1 MRLSGVRQT
10 RGAARSLWHSGHG
23 GTRSQA
29 GWKPAGRDLGWQWHR
44 DTGARAVSNATARR
58 MTQLAIGV
66 LLIEDHFLARMA
78 LRSVLSGHS
87 DIEIVGEA
95 SDAAGGIEMYRECTP
110 DVTVM
115 DLRMPGMNG
124 FDAIA
129 AIRKLCRTA
138 KIVVLSNYEGSEDIY
153 RAIRNG
159 AMAYLTKNTS
169 GDELVEA
176 IVAVHRGMRYL
187 PPVARDRLAERTSL
201 VELTPREHEVL
212 TCITRGQS
220 NRDIAQQLGIA
231 EKTVRIHV
239 SSVLDK
245 MGVRDRTQAAI
256 CAIQRGL
263 VHWE

>member
-1 MRLSGVRQT
+1 MASRV
-10 RGAARSLWHSGHG
+10 
-23 GTRSQA
+23 
-29 GWKPAGRDLGWQWHR
+29 
-44 DTGARAVSNATARR
+44 
-58 MTQLAIGV
+58 I
-66 LLIEDHFLARMA
+66 LIEDHFLARMA
-78 LRSVLSGHS
+78 LRSVLSGRD
-87 DIEIVGEA
+87 DIVIVGEA
-95 SDAAGGIEMYRECTP
+95 SDGASGVEMYRQCSP

-115 DLRMPGMNG
+115 DLRLPGVNG

-129 AIRKLCRTA
+129 AIRKLCKTA
-138 KIVVLSNYEGSEDIY
+138 KIAVLSNYEGSEDIY

-159 AMAYLTKNTS
+159 AMAYLNKNAS
-169 GDELVEA
+169 GEELVEA
-176 IVAVHRGMRYL
+176 IVTVHKGMRYL

-220 NRDIAQQLGIA
+220 NRDIAQQLRIA

-263 VHWE
+263 VHWESDLTETVLHIGKCPTVQRGNSLMTACWSCSAMLLTFHREPPRCRDLDPVETRRFLGQM

>member
-1 MRLSGVRQT
+1 M
-10 RGAARSLWHSGHG
+10 
-23 GTRSQA
+23 
-29 GWKPAGRDLGWQWHR
+29 
-44 DTGARAVSNATARR
+44 
-58 MTQLAIGV
+58 AIRV

-78 LRSVLSGHS
+78 LRSVLNERS
-87 DIEIVGEA
+87 DIVIVGEA
-95 SDAAGGIEMYRECTP
+95 SDGASGVALYQKCAP

-115 DLRMPGMNG
+115 DLRLPGLNG

-129 AIRKLCRTA
+129 AIRKLSKTA
-138 KIVVLSNYEGSEDIY
+138 KIAVLSNYEGSEDIY

-159 AMAYLTKNTS
+159 AMAYLTKDAS
-169 GDELVEA
+169 GEEVVEA

-187 PPVARDRLAERTSL
+187 PAIARDRLAERTSVV

-220 NRDIAQQLGIA
+220 NRDIAEQLHIA
-231 EKTVRIHV
+231 EKTVRLHV

-256 CAIQRGL
+256 YAIQRGL

>member
-1 MRLSGVRQT
+1 VT
-10 RGAARSLWHSGHG
+10 R
-23 GTRSQA
+23 
-29 GWKPAGRDLGWQWHR
+29 
-44 DTGARAVSNATARR
+44 V
-58 MTQLAIGV
+58 AIRV

-78 LRSVLSGHS
+78 LRSVLSERS
-87 DIEIVGEA
+87 DIVIVGEA
-95 SDAAGGIEMYRECTP
+95 SDGASGVALYQKCAP

-115 DLRMPGMNG
+115 DLRLPGLNG

-129 AIRKLCRTA
+129 AIRKLSKTA
-138 KIVVLSNYEGSEDIY
+138 KIAVLSNYEGSEDIY

-159 AMAYLTKNTS
+159 AMAYLTKDAS
-169 GDELVEA
+169 GEEVVEA

-187 PPVARDRLAERTSL
+187 PPIARDRLAERTSVV

-220 NRDIAQQLGIA
+220 NRDIAEQLHIA
-231 EKTVRIHV
+231 EKTVRLHV

-256 CAIQRGL
+256 YAIQRGL

>member
-1 MRLSGVRQT
+1 VPIR
-10 RGAARSLWHSGHG
+10 
-23 GTRSQA
+23 
-29 GWKPAGRDLGWQWHR
+29 
-44 DTGARAVSNATARR
+44 
-58 MTQLAIGV
+58 V

-87 DIEIVGEA
+87 DIVIAGEA
-95 SDAAGGIEMYRECTP
+95 SDGASGVELFRECSP

-115 DLRMPGMNG
+115 DLRLPGMNG
-124 FDAIA
+124 FDAITS
-129 AIRKLCRTA
+129 IRKLSKTA
-138 KIVVLSNYEGSEDIY
+138 KIAVLSNYEGSEDIY

-159 AMAYLTKNTS
+159 AMGYLNKNAS
-169 GDELVEA
+169 GEELVDA
-176 IVAVHRGMRYL
+176 IMTVHRGQRYL
-187 PPVARDRLAERTSL
+187 PPAARDRLAERTAL
-201 VELTPREHEVL
+201 MELTPREHEVL

-220 NRDIAQQLGIA
+220 NRDIANHLRIA

-256 CAIQRGL
+256 HAIQRGL

>member
-1 MRLSGVRQT
+1 V
-10 RGAARSLWHSGHG
+10 
-23 GTRSQA
+23 
-29 GWKPAGRDLGWQWHR
+29 
-44 DTGARAVSNATARR
+44 
-58 MTQLAIGV
+58 AIRV

-78 LRSVLSGHS
+78 LRSVLSERS
-87 DIEIVGEA
+87 DIVIVGEA
-95 SDAAGGIEMYRECTP
+95 SDGASGVELYQKCAP

-115 DLRMPGMNG
+115 DLRLPGVNG
-124 FDAIA
+124 FEAIA
-129 AIRKLCRTA
+129 AIRKLCKTA
-138 KIVVLSNYEGSEDIY
+138 KIAVLSNYEGSEDIY

-159 AMAYLTKNTS
+159 AMAYLTKDAS
-169 GDELVEA
+169 GEEVVEA

-187 PPVARDRLAERTSL
+187 PPIARDRLAERTSVV

-220 NRDIAQQLGIA
+220 NRDIAEQLHIA
-231 EKTVRIHV
+231 EKTVRLHV

-256 CAIQRGL
+256 YAIQRGL